1 MKKEDSRKRK
11 QSKKSQK
18 RNKDKHLYEDT
29 VNVKLTKVDDTIP
42 VSLKLFRIASKN
54 VSRDFLRRWWCD
66 HYNLPPTDSRLG
78 IYTMDE
84 LMVEW
89 LENMIDKEAFEVDVN
104 GDPAIVTIDEDG
116 VEELE
121 TGDEEFDEDMRWLAE
136 ERRKTIRSM
145 KVRDLKDKSTEE
157 GKNVLENLAKL
168 AKRKREEDAG

>member
-1 MKKEDSRKRK
+1 
-11 QSKKSQK
+11 
-18 RNKDKHLYEDT
+18 
-29 VNVKLTKVDDTIP
+29 
-42 VSLKLFRIASKN
+42 
-54 VSRDFLRRWWCD
+54 
-66 HYNLPPTDSRLG
+66 
-78 IYTMDE
+78 MDE